1 MFTACSSRRL
11 YGLAA
16 KDRIEKM
23 KWTNEIWHKFQNL
36 LPFSAFL
43 WQFLWKSRD
52 ISSSSENIRE
62 ILRKFHQFFTE
73 KWPKFI
79 DQNRNEMKFH
89 FIPPKKFDDFYLEF
103 WGFSGAKAK
112 KSCRSRKILKN
123 ASFLAIVAVDTA
135 ENEPLKVWGVSFH
148 YFNRLLSEDELNR
161 LLGWCCFLCWLLW
174 SAQWQFQR
182 PFRGSNAVPPTEFE
196 ECAYSMTLTWERAR

>member
-1 MFTACSSRRL
+1 MVLMT
-11 YGLAA
+11 

-23 KWTNEIWHKFQNL
+23 KWTNEIWHKFQNC

-135 ENEPLKVWGVSFH
+135 ENEPLKVWAVSFH
-148 YFNRLLSEDELNR
+148 YFNPILTRYAVRLSEVHLASLPKTQNAFSNPPMNR
-161 LLGWCCFLCWLLW
+161 ATLRQTAARA
-174 SAQWQFQR
+174 SQI
-182 PFRGSNAVPPTEFE
+182 
-196 ECAYSMTLTWERAR
+196 CAYLFLLPQPCMAKRPERPRTKR